1 MNCPNCQ
8 NPLPPD
14 VAFCPE
20 CGYQLVQEQPEPTIN
35 EPPYVPEQ
43 PGYPPEQPTTPP
55 QPTPAAPKK
64 DSSKVLIAIIAVL
77 VVVIIVGAAMLFMN
91 KDKGGDT
98 QPATEPAT
106 TLSSFGDNTAAANA
120 DVTSAENNTASADNG
135 PTNVTMPDK
144 LYTTEIYYVIEPTGV
159 LLKSGPDDSTNT
171 LLKINYD
178 STIEIRGG
186 KDSDDSWIYIYYR
199 EADAYGWVTANQISK
214 TKPSTAKPA
223 DIQAAPS
230 NNLTVIYYN
239 PSYGAYV
246 DVGRSDKHLYLRSS
260 TNTSS
265 KDNIIESMN
274 HADYITVY
282 GYLESNPSW
291 LYVGH
296 NGNYG
301 FAHSGYIANSKPSST
316 TYSTGTINY
325 FDIIREGWVRPSDGL
340 ILRSGPGKGYSKIL
354 TMPQGSYVEVVGK
367 MNGSSWVYL
376 RYYRNGKTYTGYSDG
391 SYLNY

>member
-8 NPLPPD
+8 TPLPPD

-20 CGYQLVQEQPEPTIN
+20 CGYQLVQEQPEPTES
-35 EPPYVPEQ
+35 EPTYV
-43 PGYPPEQPTTPP
+43 PEQPTTPP

-98 QPATEPAT
+98 QPATEPTT

-120 DVTSAENNTASADNG
+120 DVTPSDNNTASADNG

-186 KDSDDSWIYIYYR
+186 KDSDDSWVYIYYR

-223 DIQAAPS
+223 DIQAPVK
-230 NNLTVIYYN
+230 NYTVIYYK
-239 PSYGAYV
+239 PSYGAYI
-246 DVGRSDKHLYLRSS
+246 DVGRSDKHLNLRAEPS
-260 TNTSS
+260 TAP
-265 KDNIIESMN
+265 DVEVRRLMN
-274 HADYITVY
+274 HGAYITVC
-282 GYLESNPSW
+282 GYLASDPSW
-291 LYVGH
+291 LYIEY
-296 NGNYG
+296 NNIFG
-301 FAHSGYIANSKPSST
+301 FAYSGYISPYKPSSSSYDAGAIT
-316 TYSTGTINY
+316 TYNIAQ
-325 FDIIREGWVRPSDGL
+325 EAWVRPSDGL